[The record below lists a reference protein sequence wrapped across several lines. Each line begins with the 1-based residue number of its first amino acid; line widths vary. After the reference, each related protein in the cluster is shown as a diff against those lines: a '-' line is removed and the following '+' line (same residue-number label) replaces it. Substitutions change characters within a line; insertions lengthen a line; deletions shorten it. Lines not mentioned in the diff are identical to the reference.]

1 MRYLRMLTNAVVGG
15 LIVAAYLTVLV
26 LHLNP
31 ALALHS
37 KGAIP
42 LFATMALFY
51 GVHAAA
57 FVYGL
62 IVIWQILAAEVLS
75 PGWLS
80 VRLLAWILAGASI
93 LGAALMWTNLVG
105 FEAALDPPAVQRMT
119 AAAIALTACATLLV
133 TFACFR
139 SALSRWN
146 RGLSATLLAIVA
158 LASFVL
164 PLLARRPA
172 VDERSFL
179 RETSGTI
186 GEPTLEAVPRVSM
199 ILLDGASLEFIA
211 PVAAQGRLPHFGRLL
226 DEGAV
231 MHLATLRPTQP
242 APVWTSVAT
251 GKLPFRHGIRSAATY
266 AFRGG
271 DRPIALLPDYCYAQA
286 LVRFGFFKEE
296 PHTSA
301 AVLATPFW
309 EILGSFGIS
318 TGVVGWPLTFPA
330 RAVHGYLVSDEF
342 SRAATPSS
350 RIALEGDPAIVYPDD
365 LLPVVQRAYD
375 AVTPALASS
384 ALAGASAPWPATEG
398 ENGGATSPL
407 LVDRASELVA
417 TALQNDQAA
426 QVTAVRYPGLDAMG
440 HQYLRYAMPRTF
452 GDVSDEDRRRYG
464 RVLEQYYSYLD
475 AMIGRA
481 TAAVGPSDLLLIVSG
496 FGMEPLSP
504 GKRLLERYV
513 GNASLSGTHERAP
526 DGFLIA
532 YGGPVQRGRHNRG
545 SVLDLVPTVLYFL
558 GLPVAR
564 DMDGHARTDLFVQ
577 SFTAERPITFIPSY
591 DR

>member
-1 MRYLRMLTNAVVGG
+1 MRYLRMLTNSVVGG

-31 ALALHS
+31 ALGLDP
-37 KGAIP
+37 KGAVP
-42 LFATMALFY
+42 LFVTMALFY

-57 FVYGL
+57 LFYVL
-62 IVIWQILAAEVLS
+62 IVVWQVLAVEVLS

-80 VRLLAWILAGASI
+80 VRLLGWILAGAST

-105 FEAALDPPAVQRMT
+105 FEAALDPPGAQRMT
-119 AAAIALTACATLLV
+119 AAAIALTACAVVLGA
-133 TFACFR
+133 FACFR
-139 SALSRWN
+139 YSVGRRN
-146 RGLSATLLAIVA
+146 RGLSAVLLGVVA

-164 PLLARRPA
+164 PLVARRPA
-172 VDERSFL
+172 PDERPTV
-179 RETSGTI
+179 RATSGTI
-186 GEPTLEAVPRVSM
+186 GELTLNEVPRISM

-231 MHLATLRPTQP
+231 LHLATLRPTQP

-271 DRPIALLPDYCYAQA
+271 DRTIALLPDYCYAQA
-286 LVRFGFFKEE
+286 LVRFGFLREE

-342 SRAATPSS
+342 TRTAAPSS
-350 RIALEGDPAIVYPDD
+350 RIALAGDPAIMYPDD

-384 ALAGASAPWPATEG
+384 ALAGASVPWPASEG
-398 ENGGATSPL
+398 ENGGGANPL
-407 LVDRASELVA
+407 LVDRASEHVA
-417 TALQNDQAA
+417 AALQNDQSA

-481 TAAVGPSDLLLIVSG
+481 AATLGPNDLLLIVSG

-504 GKRLLERYV
+504 GKRLFERFV

-532 YGGPVQRGRHNRG
+532 YGGPVQRGRLNRG
-545 SVLDLVPTVLYFL
+545 SVLDVVPTVLYFL

-564 DMDGHARTDLFVQ
+564 DMDGHARTDLFPQ
-577 SFTAERPITFIPSY
+577 SFTSERPITFIPSY

>member
-1 MRYLRMLTNAVVGG
+1 MRYLRMFTNAVVGG
-15 LIVAAYLTVLV
+15 LVIAAYLTVLV

-31 ALALHS
+31 ALELHP
-37 KGAIP
+37 KGVIP
-42 LFATMALFY
+42 LFLTMALFY

-57 FVYGL
+57 LFYAL
-62 IVIWQILAAEVLS
+62 IVVWQVLAAEVLS

-80 VRLLAWILAGASI
+80 IRLLAWILAGASA
-93 LGAALMWTNLVG
+93 LGAALMWTNLFG
-105 FEAALDPPAVQRMT
+105 FEAALGPLGAERMT
-119 AAAIALTACATLLV
+119 AAALALTACAALLG
-133 TFACFR
+133 ALAGLR
-139 SALSRWN
+139 SSFGR
-146 RGLSATLLAIVA
+146 RDRKLSAVMLTIVA
-158 LASFVL
+158 LASLGLPFV
-164 PLLARRPA
+164 ARRPA
-172 VDERSFL
+172 ADDQRPVRA
-179 RETSGTI
+179 TSGTI
-186 GEPTLEAVPRVSM
+186 GESTSDEVPRLSM

-211 PVAAQGRLPHFGRLL
+211 PVAAQGRLPHFGKLL
-226 DEGAV
+226 DDGAV

-242 APVWTSVAT
+242 APVWTSIAT

-271 DRPIALLPDYCYAQA
+271 ERNIALLPDYCYAQA
-286 LVRFGFFKEE
+286 LVRFGFLTEE

-301 AVLATPFW
+301 AVLSTPFW

-330 RAVHGYLVSDEF
+330 NALRGYLVSDEF
-342 SRAATPSS
+342 ARTTAPSS
-350 RIALEGDPAIVYPDD
+350 RIALAGDPAIVYPEE

-384 ALAGASAPWPATEG
+384 SLAGASVPWPAYEG
-398 ENGGATSPL
+398 ENGGATNPIL
-407 LVDRASELVA
+407 LDRASEHVA
-417 TALQNDQAA
+417 TTLQNDQPA

-481 TAAVGPSDLLLIVSG
+481 AAALGPNDLLLIVSG

-504 GKRLLERYV
+504 GKQLLERFV
-513 GNASLSGTHERAP
+513 GNPSLSGTHERAP

-532 YGGPVQRGRHNRG
+532 YGGPVRQGRLNRG
-545 SVLDLVPTVLYFL
+545 SVLDVVPTMLYFL

-564 DMDGHARTDLFVQ
+564 DMDGQARTDVFFDA
-577 SFTAERPITFIPSY
+577 FTSERPITFIPSY
-591 DR
+591 D

>member
-1 MRYLRMLTNAVVGG
+1 MRHLRMLTNSVAGG
-15 LIVAAYLTVLV
+15 LLVAAYLTVLV

-31 ALALHS
+31 GLGLHVNA
-37 KGAIP
+37 AIP
-42 LFATMALFY
+42 LFVTMALFY

-57 FVYGL
+57 LFYAL
-62 IVIWQILAAEVLS
+62 IVLWQIFAVEMLS

-80 VRLLAWILAGASI
+80 VRLLAWIFAGAST

-105 FEAALDPPAVQRMT
+105 FEAALDPLGVQGMT
-119 AAAIALTACATLLV
+119 AAAVGLTACAVLLWA
-133 TFACFR
+133 FACLR
-139 SALSRWN
+139 PSLGRWQREVSA
-146 RGLSATLLAIVA
+146 GFLAFVA
-158 LASFVL
+158 LVSVVL
-164 PLLARRPA
+164 QLVARRP
-172 VDERSFL
+172 VIKERSRD
-179 RETSGTI
+179 RESAGTI
-186 GEPTLEAVPRVSM
+186 GELTHEDVPRVSM

-231 MHLATLRPTQP
+231 LHLATLRPTQP

-251 GKLPFRHGIRSAATY
+251 GKLPFRHGVRSAATY

-271 DRPIALLPDYCYAQA
+271 DQTIALLPDYCYAHA
-286 LVRFGFFKEE
+286 LVRFGFLREE

-318 TGVVGWPLTFPA
+318 TGIVGWPLTFPVS
-330 RAVHGYLVSDEF
+330 AVHGYLVSDVF
-342 SRAATPSS
+342 SRTTLGSS
-350 RIALEGDPAIVYPDD
+350 RLTLAGDPAIVYPDD
-365 LLPVVQRAYD
+365 LLPVVRRAYD
-375 AVTPALASS
+375 AITPALAES
-384 ALAGASAPWPATEG
+384 ALAGASALWPVSEG
-398 ENGGATSPL
+398 ESGSAASPL
-407 LVDRASELVA
+407 LVDRASEHVA
-417 TALQNDQAA
+417 TALQEDQPAH
-426 QVTAVRYPGLDAMG
+426 VTAVRYPGLDAMG
-440 HQYLRYAMPRTF
+440 HQYLRYAMPNTF
-452 GDVSDEDRRRYG
+452 GDVSDDERRRYG
-464 RVLEQYYSYLD
+464 RVLEQYYGYLD

-481 TAAVGPSDLLLIVSG
+481 TATLGPTDVLLIVSG

-504 GKRLLERYV
+504 TKRLLERFV

-532 YGGPVQRGRHNRG
+532 YGGPVQRGRLNRG
-545 SVLDLVPTVLYFL
+545 SVLDIVPTVLYFL

-564 DMDGHARTDLFVQ
+564 DMDGHARTDLFMQ
-577 SFTAERPITFIPSY
+577 SFTDERPITFIPSY

>member
-1 MRYLRMLTNAVVGG
+1 MRYLRMLTNSVVGG

-31 ALALHS
+31 ALDLDS

-42 LFATMALFY
+42 LFVTMALFY

-57 FVYGL
+57 FFYAL
-62 IVIWQILAAEVLS
+62 IVVWQILAAEAIS

-80 VRLLAWILAGASI
+80 VRLLAWILAGASGI
-93 LGAALMWTNLVG
+93 GAALMWANLTG
-105 FEAALDPPAVQRMT
+105 FEPALDPSGVQRMT
-119 AAAIALTACATLLV
+119 AAAIALTACAALLGV
-133 TFACFR
+133 NAYLR
-139 SALSRWN
+139 GSLGRWN
-146 RGLSATLLAIVA
+146 RGLSAVFLVMF
-158 LASFVL
+158 ASSSFIL
-164 PLLARRPA
+164 PLVARPPA
-172 VDERSFL
+172 KDGHHSV
-179 RETSGTI
+179 RESTGTI
-186 GEPTLEAVPRVSM
+186 GEPTLDEVPRISI

-211 PVAAQGRLPHFGRLL
+211 PVAAQGRLPHFGKLL

-251 GKLPFRHGIRSAATY
+251 GKLPFKHGIRSAATY

-271 DRPIALLPDYCYAQA
+271 DRTIALLPDYCYAQA
-286 LVRFGFFKEE
+286 LVRFGFLKEE

-330 RAVHGYLVSDEF
+330 RALHGYLVSDEF
-342 SRAATPSS
+342 SRTAALSS
-350 RIALEGDPAIVYPDD
+350 RIALDGAPAIVYPDD
-365 LLPVVQRAYD
+365 VLPVVRRAYD

-384 ALAGASAPWPATEG
+384 TLAGASAPWPTSEG
-398 ENGGATSPL
+398 DNGAATSPL
-407 LVDRASELVA
+407 LVDRATEHVA

-426 QVTAVRYPGLDAMG
+426 QVTAVRYPGVDAMG

-452 GDVSDEDRRRYG
+452 GDVPDEDRRRYG
-464 RVLEQYYSYLD
+464 RILEQYYSYLD

-481 TAAVGPSDLLLIVSG
+481 AATVGPNDLLLIVSG

-504 GKRLLERYV
+504 GKRLLERFV

-532 YGGPVQRGRHNRG
+532 YGASVQRGRLNRG

-564 DMDGHARTDLFVQ
+564 DMDGHARTDLFTG

>member
-1 MRYLRMLTNAVVGG
+1 MLTNSVVGG

-31 ALALHS
+31 GLELHPRVAL
-37 KGAIP
+37 P

-51 GVHAAA
+51 GVHAAV
-57 FVYGL
+57 FFYTL
-62 IVIWQILAAEVLS
+62 IVVRQILAVDVLS

-80 VRLLAWILAGASI
+80 VRLLAWCFAGASA
-93 LGAALMWTNLVG
+93 LGATLMWTNLVG
-105 FEAALDPPAVQRMT
+105 FEAALDPSGGRRMT
-119 AAAIALTACATLLV
+119 AAAIALTACATLLGA
-133 TFACFR
+133 FAWLR
-139 SALSRWN
+139 YSVGR
-146 RGLSATLLAIVA
+146 RGRRLSAALLIVVA

-164 PLLARRPA
+164 PLVARGPA
-172 VDERSFL
+172 VDEGASVSG
-179 RETSGTI
+179 TSGTI
-186 GEPTLEAVPRVSM
+186 GGALVEAGPRVSI

-211 PVAAQGRLPHFGRLL
+211 PVAAQGRLPHFGKLL

-242 APVWTSVAT
+242 QPVWTSAAT

-271 DRPIALLPDYCYAQA
+271 DRAIGLLPDYCYAQA
-286 LVRFGFFKEE
+286 LVRFGFLREE

-309 EILGSFGIS
+309 DILGGFGIT

-330 RAVHGYLVSDEF
+330 KAVRGYLVSDEF
-342 SRAATPSS
+342 SRLAGPSA
-350 RIALEGDPAIVYPDD
+350 RISLEDDPPVVYPEN
-365 LLPVVQRAYD
+365 LLPVVRRAYD
-375 AVTPALASS
+375 AVTSSLASS
-384 ALAGASAPWPATEG
+384 ALAAASAEWPASER
-398 ENGGATSPL
+398 ENAGAKSPL
-407 LVDRASELVA
+407 LVDRASEHIA
-417 TALQNDQAA
+417 TALQNDQPA
-426 QVTAVRYPGLDAMG
+426 QVIAIRYPGLDAMG

-464 RVLEQYYSYLD
+464 RVLEQYYGALD
-475 AMIGRA
+475 AIIGRA
-481 TAAVGPSDLLLIVSG
+481 TATLGPADLLLIVSG

-504 GKRLLERYV
+504 GKRLLERFV
-513 GNASLSGTHERAP
+513 GNPSLGGTHERAP

-532 YGGPVQRGRHNRG
+532 YGGPVQRGRVNRG
-545 SVLDLVPTVLYFL
+545 SVLDVVPTVLYFL

-564 DMDGHARTDLFVQ
+564 DMDGYARPDLFTQ